1 MRSVGKIL
9 ERAEGVRRAGFGWL
23 ASCPLP
29 NPGQGRGD
37 RNAILSVCE
46 GDDGPALARCKV
58 GCEAEAVVAAW
69 SLSIADRSA
78 VATSVSVVVPPD
90 RP

>member
-29 NPGQGRGD
+29 KHGQGRETET
-37 RNAILSVCE
+37 LS
-46 GDDGPALARCKV
+46 LAFAKV
-58 GCEAEAVVAAW
+58 TTA
-69 SLSIADRSA
+69 
-78 VATSVSVVVPPD
+78 PPS
-90 RP
+90 

>member
-29 NPGQGRGD
+29 NRGQGRGG

-46 GDDGPALARCKV
+46 GDDGPALVRCKV
-58 GCEAEAVVAAW
+58 GC
-69 SLSIADRSA
+69 
-78 VATSVSVVVPPD
+78 
-90 RP
+90 